1 MLPKPLTPAGIFID
15 TSPVFLNVSCLPRKA
30 RLSGRSIETSDVQL
44 RNILPGMASSVLFSV
59 TSSSEVQPEKTP
71 LSLPVLLLL

>member
-15 TSPVFLNVSCLPRKA
+15 INPVFLNVSCLPRKT

-59 TSSSEVQPEKTP
+59 TSSSEVQ
-71 LSLPVLLLL
+71 LPNTAL